1 MSSRTDPDIQPDTRP
16 PAVTTDATVLSV
28 EKLGKYFDIYPN
40 DRARLYEFL
49 GNREHHVRHW
59 ALRDISFQVEAG
71 RAFGVI
77 GANGAGKSTLLRL
90 LAGISAPS
98 EGRILHRGRIAT
110 LLDLGVSFH
119 DTFTGRENI
128 ELNCALL
135 GLSPEET
142 QARIPEIIRFAELG
156 AFIDHPVRTWST
168 GMNLR
173 LGFSIAVHSSAELL
187 LVDEVLAVGDQYF
200 QRKCVRRI
208 EELLRAGCALV
219 LVSHDLHAVR
229 HLCDAAAWIDQ
240 GHVRVMGDPREVVEH
255 YLEPD
260 RLKLAPPRPLL
271 PGMGRAR
278 APGDAPGD
286 APGAEVIDPG
296 ARAADA
302 ANAGNA
308 ANASTANAA
317 NASTANASTAN
328 ASPGAAADRRT
339 APHRPAPASQWL
351 EADPAVRARVEA
363 ACVVPDPAGLFE
375 EAPGEAPRRMDGETP
390 VVTGS
395 GEIRILRV
403 QLLDGEGNER
413 ARFRT
418 FDDIIVAVTV
428 RTTEPVDDPVFG
440 IALFRDDGA
449 YVFGPNTRYD
459 GVLEGRWHGVYTWFL
474 RYPAIPLLQG
484 TYRISVAFFDQGHIR
499 PLVWHNQLY
508 ELRITQDLEDHGL
521 VHLPHRWGVLP
532 WYER

>member
-1 MSSRTDPDIQPDTRP
+1 MHHPDP
-16 PAVTTDATVLSV
+16 VLSV
-28 EKLGKYFDIYPN
+28 EAVGKYFDIYPN

-49 GNREHHVRHW
+49 GDRAHHTRHW
-59 ALRDISFQVEAG
+59 ALRDVSFQVQAG
-71 RAFGVI
+71 QAFGVV

-128 ELNCALL
+128 ELNCTLL

-142 QARIPEIIRFAELG
+142 RDRIPEIIRFAELG

-173 LGFSIAVHSSAELL
+173 LGFSIAVHSSAEIL

-208 EELLRAGCALV
+208 EELLKAGCALV

-229 HLCDAAAWIDQ
+229 HLCDTAAWIDQ
-240 GHVRVMGDPREVVEH
+240 GRVRAMGDPREVVEG
-255 YLEPD
+255 YLELD

-271 PGMGRAR
+271 PPAPRRPDSPAAR
-278 APGDAPGD
+278 PA
-286 APGAEVIDPG
+286 DPP
-296 ARAADA
+296 ARPADA
-302 ANAGNA
+302 RPADSPDPALPTISA
-308 ANASTANAA
+308 
-317 NASTANASTAN
+317 
-328 ASPGAAADRRT
+328 ASP
-339 APHRPAPASQWL
+339 WI
-351 EADPAVRARVEA
+351 EADPAVRSRVEA
-363 ACVVPDPAGLFE
+363 ACALPGAAEIFATPPGDP
-375 EAPGEAPRRMDGETP
+375 PRRMDGDTP
-390 VVTGS
+390 AVVGT
-395 GEIRILRV
+395 GEIRVLRV
-403 QLLDGEGNER
+403 QILDAEGHPR
-413 ARFRT
+413 DRFRT
-418 FDDIIVAVTV
+418 FDDLIVAVTV

-440 IALFRDDGA
+440 VAIFRDDGT

-459 GVLEGRWHGVYTWFL
+459 AVLSGRWHGVYTWFV
-474 RYPAIPLLQG
+474 RYPNLPLLQG
-484 TYRISVAFFDQGHIR
+484 TYRLSVAFFDQGHVR

-508 ELRITQDLEDHGL
+508 EIRVTQDLHDHGL
-521 VHLPHRWGVLP
+521 VHLPHRWGALS
-532 WYER
+532 WYEP